1 MTRFFIDRTGANEKR
16 GRMSEISGIH
26 DRFFKARFGQIDHMR
41 GLLRGFLPASL
52 SRALDY
58 DSLNYIDTEKIGL
71 SYEKAH
77 LDLVLSA
84 RVDDVPVQIYL
95 LFEHKSAPDPSVFL
109 QLLRYMVALWTLD
122 QGNDKRPTPVLPFI
136 FYHGTPVW
144 SFPERFLDFCSV
156 PELLRPYALDFS
168 SLVLDTGR
176 VPDQEIRQA
185 VNHLGAA
192 ASLIA
197 LKHIFDKTPL
207 EYAMALEPL
216 GAELDSGTFQNVL
229 DYILIYRE
237 IEDPKVTEII
247 TETLHR
253 SERMPN
259 IVEKWMNVGRQ
270 EGRQE
275 DIAKLLRRK
284 ILTPSEIA
292 SVLEVDL
299 AWVLEIQD
307 ALNET
312 S

>member
-1 MTRFFIDRTGANEKR
+1 
-16 GRMSEISGIH
+16 MSEIPGIH

-58 DSLNYIDTEKIGL
+58 DSLDYIDTEKIGL

-84 RVDDVPVQIYL
+84 RLDEVPVQIYL

-156 PELLRPYALDFS
+156 PEHLRPYALDFS

-176 VPDQEIRQA
+176 VPDQEIRNV
-185 VNHLGAA
+185 VNHLGTA

-197 LKHIFDKTPL
+197 LKHIFDKSPL

-216 GAELDSGTFQNVL
+216 GADLDSGTFQNVL
-229 DYILIYRE
+229 DYFLIYLE

-259 IVEKWMNVGRQ
+259 IVEKWMDVGHQKGLQEGLQ

-299 AWVLEIQD
+299 AWVLEIQET
-307 ALNET
+307 LNKT

>member
-1 MTRFFIDRTGANEKR
+1 
-16 GRMSEISGIH
+16 MSEVPGIH

-41 GLLRGFLPASL
+41 GLLRGFLPAAL

-58 DSLNYIDTEKIGL
+58 DSLDYLDTEKIGL
-71 SYEKAH
+71 SYEKSH

-84 RVDDVPVQIYL
+84 RLDDVPVQIYL
-95 LFEHKSAPDPSVFL
+95 LFEHKSVSDSSVFL
-109 QLLRYMVALWTLD
+109 QLLRYMVALWTRD
-122 QGNDKRPTPVLPFI
+122 QGNDKRPTPILPFI
-136 FYHGTPVW
+136 FYHGAPAWNV
-144 SFPERFLDFCSV
+144 PERFLDFCSV

-168 SLVLDTGR
+168 PLVLDTGR
-176 VPDQEIRQA
+176 VSDQEIRRA

-197 LKHIFDKTPL
+197 LKHIFDKSYL

-216 GAELDSGTFQNVL
+216 GPELDSGTFQSVL
-229 DYILIYRE
+229 NYLLIYRE

-247 TETLHR
+247 SETLHR

-259 IVEKWMNVGRQ
+259 IVEKWMDVGRQEGIQKGIQEGRQ

-275 DIAKLLRRK
+275 SIEKLLRRK

-299 AWVLEIQD
+299 AWVLEIQ
-307 ALNET
+307 ASLNKT

>member
-1 MTRFFIDRTGANEKR
+1 
-16 GRMSEISGIH
+16 MSETPGIH
-26 DRFFKARFGQIDHMR
+26 DRFFKARFGQIDPMR

-58 DSLNYIDTEKIGL
+58 DSLDYIDTEKIGL

-84 RVDDVPVQIYL
+84 RLSDVPVQIYL
-95 LFEHKSAPDPSVFL
+95 LFEHKSTPDPSVFL

-136 FYHGTPVW
+136 FYHGTPAW
-144 SFPERFLDFCSV
+144 AFPERFLDFCSV

-176 VPDQEIRQA
+176 VPDQEIRNV
-185 VNHLGAA
+185 VNHLGTA

-197 LKHIFDKTPL
+197 LKHIFDKSPL

-216 GAELDSGTFQNVL
+216 GADLDSGTFQNVL
-229 DYILIYRE
+229 DYFLIYLE

-259 IVEKWMNVGRQ
+259 IVEKWMDVGHQKGLQEGLQ

-299 AWVLEIQD
+299 AWVLEIQET
-307 ALNET
+307 LNKT